1 MTLTRGL
8 LSLTLLA
15 LCWGLS
21 TTGAEGEPD
30 HPHPFSLPGHRTQSP
45 SLPSSPPSL
54 LSPDFPC
61 RPPFP
66 PPTLP
71 LLLLWP
77 PVKTLSGCEASLSTF
92 PSVAFQTSNLLAGHS
107 SPLSDLAFPP
117 DTQHLEVLTSS
128 HLCTFAPGDP
138 QPGCGGVS
146 LLLPQGPAEM
156 PPSPRAPQATDHPL
170 QGLPEN
176 SAPLITLGTTLHFP
190 SIRPSGA

>member
-8 LSLTLLA
+8 LSLALLA

-21 TTGAEGEPD
+21 TTGAEGELD
-30 HPHPFSLPGHRTQSP
+30 HPHPFSLPGHRIQSP
-45 SLPSSPPSL
+45 RLLSSPPSL

-71 LLLLWP
+71 FLLLWP
-77 PVKTLSGCEASLSTF
+77 PVKILSGCVASLSTF

-107 SPLSDLAFPP
+107 SPLSDLVFPP

-138 QPGCGGVS
+138 QPGCGGCLS
-146 LLLPQGPAEM
+146 SCLKALLRC
-156 PPSPRAPQATDHPL
+156 PPHP
-170 QGLPEN
+170 GLLR
-176 SAPLITLGTTLHFP
+176 PLTTLSKGSKRTQLP
-190 SIRPSGA
+190 